1 MAAAPLHP
9 SHVGQVGCIERAS
22 FSTPWPDKFFHAHI
36 LHPCGMPLVAMTL
49 PSQRIIGYLIL
60 WRENSKQ
67 TVQVQNLAVHQDF
80 CGQGVGRF
88 LMLAGLGRA
97 ADNGF
102 KRATL
107 EVRPSNT
114 HALNLYSSLGFVT
127 TGVRPGYYQPENEAA
142 IVMECVLDTLGSTGL
157 PE

>member
-1 MAAAPLHP
+1 MHP
-9 SHVGQVGCIERAS
+9 SHVGQVGFIERAS

-36 LHPCGMPLVAMTL
+36 LHPCGMPMVAMAL

-67 TVQVQNLAVHQDF
+67 TVQIQNLAVHQDYR
-80 CGQGVGRF
+80 GQGVGRL
-88 LMLAGLGRA
+88 LMLAGLRRA
-97 ADNGF
+97 AEIGF

-114 HALNLYSSLGFVT
+114 HALELYRSLGFVH
-127 TGVRPGYYQPENEAA
+127 TGVRPGYYQPENEEAL
-142 IVMECVLDTLGSTGL
+142 VMACDLDALGSSGVH
-157 PE
+157 ESNRQ